1 MEPVFAPVCSEDSSF
16 LKQNV
21 IATICCQ
28 KDDLSSALSYID
40 HLKKLTFFF
49 CFLIYVRGQLKSTE
63 DLQKRLSEMFGR
75 SNNSVI

>member
-49 CFLIYVRGQLKSTE
+49 FLFSHLCSGSVEIY
-63 DLQKRLSEMFGR
+63 
-75 SNNSVI
+75 

>member
-49 CFLIYVRGQLKSTE
+49 LFSHLCSGSVEIY
-63 DLQKRLSEMFGR
+63 
-75 SNNSVI
+75 